1 MCPQQYFLIIS
12 LVLLLSCTHSEKG
25 NDVTQVQQEL
35 STEITQ
41 VTTQTINRSD
51 FKREIMSQGVLNAV
65 ARVEVRSKLEE
76 SIVQLN
82 ISNGKSV
89 RKNEVLVKL
98 EDSDIRR
105 KLEMLELS
113 MEKIKRDREKQLIAK
128 LGYGFS
134 TGDSARIPGDVLRM
148 VNMDVGYQEKL
159 LEIEEAEA
167 ELQEYTIRAP
177 ISGRIADLNAKVMN
191 PPGSDVLFT
200 IIDDHLMEA
209 GFPVLETHVKEL
221 RLGDQV
227 RITPLATGED
237 YQGKISEINPRVSA
251 GGMIQVK
258 AVVSNRAGRLM
269 DGMKCRIAVEKTVPD
284 QLVIP
289 KSALVMRDNRKVMFY
304 YEDGLAYWQYIATP
318 YENSNSYAVTGE
330 GGEELPDGKEV
341 IISGNMNLAHESKV
355 EKIAE

>member
-1 MCPQQYFLIIS
+1 MRPLQYLVSIS
-12 LVLLLSCTHSEKG
+12 IVFFISCTNSDKG

-41 VTTQTINRSD
+41 VATALINRSD
-51 FKREIMSQGVLNAV
+51 FKREIMSQGTLNAV
-65 ARVEVRSKLEE
+65 ARVEVRCKLEE
-76 SIVQLN
+76 PIIQIN
-82 ISNGKSV
+82 IANGKSV
-89 RKNEVLVKL
+89 KKSEVLVKI
-98 EDSDIRR
+98 EDSDIQR
-105 KLEMLELS
+105 KLQILKLS
-113 MEKIKRDREKQLIAK
+113 MEKIKREREKLLIAK

-134 TGDSARIPGDVLRM
+134 TGDSARIPPDVLRM

-159 LEIEEAEA
+159 LEIEEAEV
-167 ELQEYTIRAP
+167 ELQKYTIRAP
-177 ISGRIADLNAKVMN
+177 ISGRIADLDAKLMN
-191 PPGSDVLFT
+191 PPVEGVLFT
-200 IIDDHLMEA
+200 IIDDHMMEA
-209 GFPVLETHVKEL
+209 DFPVLETHFREL

-237 YQGKISEINPRVSA
+237 HKGKISEINPRVSS
-251 GGMIQVK
+251 GGMILVK
-258 AVVSNRAGRLM
+258 AVISNQAGKLM
-269 DGMKCRIAVEKTVPD
+269 DGMKCKIAVEKTIPG

-318 YENSNSYAVTGE
+318 FENSSSYVVTTEDGDD
-330 GGEELPDGKEV
+330 LPEGKEV